1 MQWETVSASIAN
13 NINNLPLALSNRKAD
28 FESMDLITPNQLL
41 LGRNNDRCPAESLTV
56 SQDYD
61 KIIVENQR
69 IFNDWFENWL
79 LSRVPKLMEQPKWF
93 WSDHD
98 LKKGDIVLFLKQE

>member
-1 MQWETVSASIAN
+1 M
-13 NINNLPLALSNRKAD
+13 KAD
-28 FESMDLITPNQLL
+28 FESMDLITPNRLF

-69 IFNDWFENWL
+69 IFITWFENWL
-79 LSRVPKLMEQPKWF
+79 MVN
-93 WSDHD
+93 
-98 LKKGDIVLFLKQE
+98 GTT